1 MTDYRDTGHGAAHHY
16 EQKRDH
22 TEAARTDRTTGDD
35 HGPWSGSGPE
45 LAVAGVAVTV
55 AAVTGYAMASWAGL
69 GIVAVV
75 AGLIALAVLRG
86 LLPQAIAD
94 VARLAREKRTA
105 RPVSGYG
112 HRRFVV
118 ASGVSSRSFYD
129 LELRPVLEHLLAAR
143 LAERHGINLYQDP
156 AAARRVLC
164 KNRRDAV
171 LWQWIDP
178 SATAPVQGNRRGI
191 PRYVLARLIERLEH
205 L

>member
-1 MTDYRDTGHGAAHHY
+1 MT
-16 EQKRDH
+16 E
-22 TEAARTDRTTGDD
+22 DRGT
-35 HGPWSGSGPE
+35 GPWSGTGPE
-45 LAVAGVAVTV
+45 LAVAGVAVAV
-55 AAVTGYAMASWAGL
+55 AAATGYTLAGWAGL
-69 GIVAVV
+69 GIVATG
-75 AGLIALAVLRG
+75 AALIALAVIRG

-94 VARLAREKRTA
+94 AARQAREKRTA
-105 RPVSGYG
+105 RPVSGYS

-118 ASGVSSRSFYD
+118 ASGISNRAFYD

-164 KNRRDAV
+164 KNRRDAG
-171 LWQWIDP
+171 LWQWVDP
-178 SATAPVQGNRRGI
+178 AGVSPREGNRRGI